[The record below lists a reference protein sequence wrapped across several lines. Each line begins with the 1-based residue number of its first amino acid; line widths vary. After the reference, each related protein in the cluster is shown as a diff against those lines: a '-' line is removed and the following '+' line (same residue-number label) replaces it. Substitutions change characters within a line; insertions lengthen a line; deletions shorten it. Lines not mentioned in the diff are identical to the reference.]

1 MQIRT
6 LLYAVCALLVALSVP
21 LVLKRI
27 PRNSIYGFRT
37 VATLARDDIW
47 YRANVFAGW
56 ALIVAGLVSAAVLAY
71 MPSLSAPAYAMV
83 IAGTV
88 GCATL
93 AALLYVRITTA
104 RGH

>member
-56 ALIVAGLVSAAVLAY
+56 ALIVAGVVSAAVLAY
-71 MPSLSAPAYAMV
+71 MPSLSAPTV